1 MPGQSSRRRIPIAMV
16 SPPAT
21 TSSNPITRRFDA
33 LKKASRRALVCY
45 VTAGHPDVDRSL
57 ETLRALEEGGA
68 DIIELGVPFSDPIA
82 DGREIQRAGQR
93 SLRSG
98 TRTRDVLGL
107 AASLRRGSEIPLVL
121 MSYAN
126 PVFAMG
132 LETFAEQARAAGVD
146 GVVVPDL
153 SWEDS
158 DEISGALDGC
168 GLDGIQLVAPSTPVG
183 RAAAIAESS
192 RGFLY
197 VVSRFGTTGA
207 RADLPNDVPARI
219 SDLHRVT
226 DLPLAVGFGVT
237 TAQHVRSLADAGAD
251 GIVVGS
257 AIVQK
262 IAEDAKPEAIARFV
276 AELTSGLSA

>member
-1 MPGQSSRRRIPIAMV
+1 VSRLAGAFAAARGEGRA
-16 SPPAT
+16 
-21 TSSNPITRRFDA
+21 
-33 LKKASRRALVCY
+33 ALVTY
-45 VTAGHPDVDRSL
+45 LMAGDPDLHRT
-57 ETLRALEEGGA
+57 EAFARACEEGGA
-68 DIIELGVPFSDPIA
+68 DVIELGIPFSDPIA
-82 DGREIQRAGQR
+82 DGPEIQRAGQR

-98 TRTRDVLGL
+98 TRTRDVLAL
-107 AASLRRGSEIPLVL
+107 VASLRRRTEIPLVL

-132 LETFAEQARAAGVD
+132 LETFAEQAREAGVD

-168 GLDGIQLVAPSTPVG
+168 GLDGIQLVGPSTPIG

-207 RADLPNDVPARI
+207 RADLPNDLPARI

-276 AELTSGLSA
+276 AELTSGLPA

>member
-1 MPGQSSRRRIPIAMV
+1 VSRLPKAFAAARREGRA
-16 SPPAT
+16 
-21 TSSNPITRRFDA
+21 
-33 LKKASRRALVCY
+33 ALVAY
-45 VTAGHPDVDRSL
+45 LMAGDPD
-57 ETLRALEEGGA
+57 LRRTEDFARACEQGGA
-68 DIIELGVPFSDPIA
+68 DVIELGIPFSDPIA
-82 DGREIQRAGQR
+82 DGPEIQRAGQR

-107 AASLRRGSEIPLVL
+107 AASLRRRSEIPLVL

-126 PVFAMG
+126 PVYAMG
-132 LETFAEQARAAGVD
+132 LETFAEQARDAGVD
-146 GVVVPDL
+146 GVIVPDL

-168 GLDGIQLVAPSTPVG
+168 GLDGIQLVAPSTSVE

-207 RADLPNDVPARI
+207 RPDLSDDLPARI

-237 TAQHVRSLADAGAD
+237 TAAHVRALAGAGAD

-257 AIVQK
+257 AIVRR
-262 IAEDAKPEAIARFV
+262 IGEDAKPEAIARFV
-276 AELTSGLSA
+276 AELTSSLPS